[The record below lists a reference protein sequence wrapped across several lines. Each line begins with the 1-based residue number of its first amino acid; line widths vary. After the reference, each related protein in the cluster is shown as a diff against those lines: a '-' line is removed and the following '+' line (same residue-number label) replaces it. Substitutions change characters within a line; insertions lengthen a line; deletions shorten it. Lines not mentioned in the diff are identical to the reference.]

1 MKLFDFIFGK
11 NTKLSELDANTKSDD
26 NVYKKQDDKRQKID
40 TVEPFVF
47 KSNVSSMNLEY
58 GKLCIQC
65 ALYMDAR
72 LFREHA
78 ISGNCP
84 KHVYYEILKT
94 PVP

>member
-1 MKLFDFIFGK
+1 MDIFDIPYHSPEI
-11 NTKLSELDANTKSDD
+11 TTQR
-26 NVYKKQDDKRQKID
+26 KKHHGRPVRHRPGLRLLVCGII
-40 TVEPFVF
+40 
-47 KSNVSSMNLEY
+47 NVSSMNLEY
-58 GKLCIQC
+58 GKLCIQS

>member
-1 MKLFDFIFGK
+1 
-11 NTKLSELDANTKSDD
+11 
-26 NVYKKQDDKRQKID
+26 
-40 TVEPFVF
+40 
-47 KSNVSSMNLEY
+47 MNLEY

>member
-1 MKLFDFIFGK
+1 MPLVETTVMDIQILSKIFFMFMSIEKFAFI
-11 NTKLSELDANTKSDD
+11 
-26 NVYKKQDDKRQKID
+26 
-40 TVEPFVF
+40 VF
-47 KSNVSSMNLEY
+47 NVSSMNLEY